1 MKLSEMKRIKQ
12 ERLNFILNNQ
22 NLSTE
27 EICKELNIKRES
39 VYKLK
44 SELGLTV
51 NKNIND
57 IRSKIKEEKK
67 KFILEHRQ
75 TMTYEEMAEKL
86 NCSVT
91 NIQKISSELLHDGL
105 FESKINPEKL
115 ILKEN
120 EEFRSLEQFNC
131 SAYSVSNYGRI
142 KNNKDEIIKQYINLN
157 GYPSVKLYNDFNK
170 YQSFLVHRLVAIMF
184 IENNDPTKNEVD
196 HINGNKNDNN
206 VNNLQWLSCL
216 KNSRKSNSKHT
227 ENEIKSVCE
236 LLEQKIKIKDI
247 QEKYPSFSRGVLL
260 NIKNHKSWKDISAN
274 YNF

>member
-75 TMTYEEMAEKL
+75 TMTDEEMAEKL